1 MKQAARWGSTL
12 SSTQHRQGFIPLLLG
27 CLAAQDWKEQSY
39 MQTVLQ
45 EAVPSGLSFS
55 RNHFLK
61 GEKRRKDKVLL
72 MLLRNT
78 TILEA
83 LLPTLSQLFESLL
96 NVLSNHLIL
105 GYLQIKTNLV
115 LKLSGT

>member
-1 MKQAARWGSTL
+1 
-12 SSTQHRQGFIPLLLG
+12 
-27 CLAAQDWKEQSY
+27 

-83 LLPTLSQLFESLL
+83 LLPMLSQLFESLL